1 MFLDKI
7 VKQKRQE
14 VSLLTQRLTVRDRER
29 ALQLPPCRP
38 FAESLIRQKRHPALI
53 AEVKP
58 ASPSKGVIR
67 DSVNPVATA
76 SSYETG
82 GASAVSVLTDEIFF
96 KGNMDSLTRIKEAV
110 TVPVLRKD
118 FILDSVQLI
127 QSRLCGA
134 DAVLL
139 IVAMLEKEK
148 LKALS
153 EEARGL
159 GMDVLIEIHQESEL
173 AAALEA
179 NPDVLG
185 INNRNLFTFETDLK
199 VTETLYPLIPQGI
212 PVIGESGVQSLKDW
226 ERLSRVGV
234 DGILVGEFLM
244 RQGSPEEGVKQLVAG
259 GAGCVEPL

>member
-1 MFLDKI
+1 MFLDQI

-14 VSLLTQRLTVRDRER
+14 VSLLTKKLTVRHQEK

-38 FAESLIRQKRHPALI
+38 FAESLFRRQGQPALI

-67 DSVNPVATA
+67 ESVNPVTTA

-82 GASAVSVLTDEIFF
+82 GASAVSVLTDELFF
-96 KGNMDSLTRIKEAV
+96 NGKLDYLTQIKDAV

-148 LKALS
+148 LRALS
-153 EEARGL
+153 EEAREL

-199 VTETLYPLIPQGI
+199 VTETLFPLIPHGI
-212 PVIGESGVQSLKDW
+212 PVIGESGVGSLKDW
-226 ERLSRVGV
+226 QRLSRVGV

-244 RQGSPEEGVKQLVAG
+244 RQGSPEAGVKQLVAG
-259 GAGCVEPL
+259 GTGCTEPF

>member
-1 MFLDKI
+1 MFLDEI
-7 VKQKRQE
+7 VKQKQQE
-14 VSLLTQRLTVRDRER
+14 VSLLTKRLTVHDRER

-38 FAESLIRQKRHPALI
+38 FAESLFPRKGHPALI

-58 ASPSKGVIR
+58 ASPSKGVIQE
-67 DSVNPVATA
+67 SVNPVVTA
-76 SSYETG
+76 SSYEAG
-82 GASAVSVLTDEIFF
+82 GASAVSVLTDELFF
-96 KGNMDSLTRIKEAV
+96 NGSLDYLTQIKEAV

-139 IVAMLEKEK
+139 IVAMLEKGK
-148 LKALS
+148 LRALS
-153 EEARGL
+153 EEAREL

-199 VTETLYPLIPQGI
+199 VTETLFPLIPHGI
-212 PVIGESGVQSLKDW
+212 PVIGESGVGSLKDW

-244 RQGSPEEGVKQLVAG
+244 RQGSPEAGVKQLVAG
-259 GAGCVEPL
+259 GTGCTEPL